1 VQDPHLGGRDRY
13 LGSSLPP
20 RLRCRLQAACYTFS
34 LTMGAQILG
43 GGAPEELAVKPTGL
57 SGVSLPKPLE
67 IFLGVA
73 GAVPVRVKIMGMVL
87 GIVLLL
93 GGSMLMSMRSSL
105 VTELETLSPEQA
117 DHVTELVSRAVILAT
132 IGTALIGI
140 AAASVLTYLLTQP
153 IKELVRVLDAAGR
166 GNLSQRARVST
177 RDEIGRLA
185 ESFNGMIESLH
196 RSQTDL
202 QHSHA
207 ELLRRNH
214 ELSTLNA
221 IAAIVNRSPYLR
233 DVLEESVRTVLAAM
247 RLDHGRVYV
256 RDSGDRLS
264 TITSQRS
271 PLSTAI
277 EDTEAWEL
285 RERASETLRSGSFGM
300 RSIARRV
307 LLTIP
312 LGAGEQTLGVMAV
325 AGPREHAPSEDDQ
338 RLLRAVG
345 NQIGMAIE
353 KAQLWE
359 QLQEKEKVRAGL
371 LQKVISAQ
379 EEERKRIAR
388 ELHDETSQMLTSLAV
403 GLKLL
408 EGTPD
413 QDRMRAHAAELREL
427 AASTIRAVHTL
438 AFELRPSVLDDLGLV
453 AAVGRYCRSLSQRGL
468 EVDFHVA
475 GMDDIR
481 LAPETE
487 TAVYRI
493 IQEALTNVVR
503 HSDATEASVVLER
516 RTGSILA
523 IVEDNGRGFNVSQLL
538 DSSMRDRSLGLYGMH
553 ERAGLVG
560 ATLTIESTPGSG
572 TSVFVE
578 TPINAEVASVG

>member
-1 VQDPHLGGRDRY
+1 VVVLNFLTDMDVGVLRDD
-13 LGSSLPP
+13 
-20 RLRCRLQAACYTFS
+20 AA
-34 LTMGAQILG
+34 
-43 GGAPEELAVKPTGL
+43 EELPVKPTGP
-57 SGVSLPKPLE
+57 SSVTFPRPVE

-73 GAVPVRVKIMGMVL
+73 GAVPVRFKIMGMVL

-105 VTELETLSPEQA
+105 VTELETLPAEQA
-117 DHVTELVSRAVILAT
+117 AHVTDLVSRAVIIAT
-132 IGTALIGI
+132 IGTGLIGI
-140 AAASVLTYLLTQP
+140 AAATVLTYLLTQP
-153 IKELVRVLDAAGR
+153 IQELVQVLDAAGR
-166 GNLSQRARVST
+166 GNLSHRARVRT
-177 RDEIGRLA
+177 RDEIGRLS

-196 RSQTDL
+196 RSQAEL
-202 QHSHA
+202 QQSHA
-207 ELLRRNH
+207 ELVRRNQ

-233 DVLEESVRTVLAAM
+233 DVLDESLRTVLTAA
-247 RLDHGRVYV
+247 RLDHGRVYA
-256 RDSGDRLS
+256 RDGVDRL
-264 TITSQRS
+264 TSVTSLRS
-271 PLSTAI
+271 PLSSDI

-285 RERASETLRSGSFGM
+285 RERASETLRSGKFGM
-300 RSIARRV
+300 RGIARRV

-312 LGAGEQTLGVMAV
+312 LVAGEQTLGVMAV
-325 AGPREHAPSEDDQ
+325 AGPKDNAPSEDDQ
-338 RLLRAVG
+338 RMLQAVG
-345 NQIGMAIE
+345 NQLGMAIE

-371 LQKVISAQ
+371 LEKVISAQ

-475 GMDDIR
+475 GMEDTR

-493 IQEALTNVVR
+493 LQEALTNVVR
-503 HSDATEASVVLER
+503 HAEATEASVVLER
-516 RTGSILA
+516 RAGSILA
-523 IVEDNGRGFNVSQLL
+523 IVEDNGRGFNVDQLL

-553 ERAGLVG
+553 ERAALVG
-560 ATLTIESTPGSG
+560 ATLTIESSLGSG

-578 TPINAEVASVG
+578 TPIEAEAASVG

>member
-1 VQDPHLGGRDRY
+1 MGVQVLREGASEEPGTRPALV
-13 LGSSLPP
+13 SS
-20 RLRCRLQAACYTFS
+20 
-34 LTMGAQILG
+34 
-43 GGAPEELAVKPTGL
+43 
-57 SGVSLPKPLE
+57 VSLPEPVEL
-67 IFLGVA
+67 FLSVA
-73 GAVPVRVKIMGMVL
+73 GAVPVRLKIMGMVL

-93 GGSMLMSMRSSL
+93 GLSMLMSMRSSL
-105 VTELETLSPEQA
+105 VAELETLPQA
-117 DHVTELVSRAVILAT
+117 QASQVADLVSRAVIVAT
-132 IGTALIGI
+132 IGTGLIGI
-140 AAASVLTYLLTQP
+140 AAATVLTYLLTQP
-153 IKELVRVLDAAGR
+153 IKELVAVLDAAGR
-166 GNLSQRARVST
+166 GNLSQRARIRT
-177 RDEIGRLA
+177 RDEIGRLSEA
-185 ESFNGMIESLH
+185 FNGMIESLQ
-196 RSQTDL
+196 RSQLEL
-202 QHSHA
+202 QSSHV
-207 ELLRRNH
+207 ELVRRNQ
-214 ELSTLNA
+214 ELSTLNT
-221 IAAIVNRSPYLR
+221 IAAIVNRSLYLR
-233 DVLEESVRTVLAAM
+233 DVLDEALRTVLNVM
-247 RLDHGRVYV
+247 SLDHGRVYI
-256 RDSGDRLS
+256 RDGMERLAS
-264 TITSQRS
+264 VTARRS
-271 PLSTAI
+271 PLSAAI

-285 RERASETLRSGSFGM
+285 GERAAETARTGRFGM

-307 LLTIP
+307 LLSIP
-312 LGAGEQTLGVMAV
+312 LVASEQTLGVMTL
-325 AGPREHAPSEDDQ
+325 AGPRANAPSEDDQ

-427 AASTIRAVHTL
+427 AASTIRAVGTL

-468 EVDFHVA
+468 DVDFHVA
-475 GMDDIR
+475 GMEATR
-481 LAPETE
+481 LAPERE

-503 HSDATEASVVLER
+503 HSEATEASVVLER
-516 RTGSILA
+516 RSDSILA
-523 IVEDNGRGFNVSQLL
+523 IVEDNGRGFNVEQML

-553 ERAGLVG
+553 ERAALAG

-578 TPINAEVASVG
+578 TPIQSREEAVG